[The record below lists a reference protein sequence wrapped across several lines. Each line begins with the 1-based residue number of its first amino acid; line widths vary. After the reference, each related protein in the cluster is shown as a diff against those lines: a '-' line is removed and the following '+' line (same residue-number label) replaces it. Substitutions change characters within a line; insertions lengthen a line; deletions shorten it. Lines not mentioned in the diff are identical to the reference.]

1 MNPRPRVVIVGG
13 GFGGLTAARRLKDA
27 NVDVIIVDRT
37 NHHLFQPLLYQVAMA
52 SLAPSDVTVPIR
64 YLLRNQ
70 KNVQV
75 ILASVERM
83 DPDTRTLFLSDDI
96 APIEYDYLIL
106 AAGSRHS
113 YFGNDEWEK
122 YAQGLKS
129 IDDATQIRSR
139 FLLAFERAES
149 AETEK
154 ERKAWMTF
162 VIIGGGPTGVELAG
176 IMQDIARHALGRDF
190 RRIDTNDT
198 RVILI
203 EGSNR
208 ILSAFPESL
217 SQRALEDLKGFR
229 VDVLL
234 GERVTGVDARGVSIG
249 DRRIEANTI
258 IWAAGNAAS
267 PLGSF
272 LKVPLARSG
281 QVIVNSDL
289 SVPGRPEIFV
299 VGDLAY
305 AIQKD
310 GTPAPGVAQVA
321 IQGGRVAAKNITAS
335 IAGRPRRDFNYLNK
349 GDLATIGRT
358 EAVASFFRGKIKIAG
373 FPAWFMWLFVHIMYL
388 AGFRNR
394 LSVLLQWGYAYLT
407 YQRGVRLI
415 TSHIIKEKRD
425 QRQ

>member
-1 MNPRPRVVIVGG
+1 MDVIV
-13 GFGGLTAARRLKDA
+13 
-27 NVDVIIVDRT
+27 VDRT

-70 KNVQV
+70 RNVQV
-75 ILASVERM
+75 ILASVERI
-83 DPDTRTLFLSDDI
+83 DPDTRTLFLSDEI
-96 APIEYDYLIL
+96 GPVEYDYLVL
-106 AAGSRHS
+106 AAGARHS
-113 YFGNDEWEK
+113 YFGNDAWEK

-149 AETEK
+149 AETEE

-203 EGSNR
+203 EGSSR

-249 DRRIEANTI
+249 DRRIQANTI

-415 TSHIIKEKRD
+415 TSQIIKEKRD